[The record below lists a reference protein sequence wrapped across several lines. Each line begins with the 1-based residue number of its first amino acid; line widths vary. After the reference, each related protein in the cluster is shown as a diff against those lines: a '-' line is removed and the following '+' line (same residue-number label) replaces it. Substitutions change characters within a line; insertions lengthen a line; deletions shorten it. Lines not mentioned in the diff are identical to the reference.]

1 MKISKHK
8 GNTSWAEG
16 INYGTWD
23 TNAFIM
29 FRERYGH
36 EINPYAQSYL
46 RYLSQYLQFGGS
58 SEIVAMFVKMTV
70 QCVSFDFTKGGER
83 EEDEEEGEREE

>member
-36 EINPYAQSYL
+36 EINHMLNLTSDIC
-46 RYLSQYLQFGGS
+46 LSIFSLEG
-58 SEIVAMFVKMTV
+58 VVKLWP
-70 QCVSFDFTKGGER
+70 CL
-83 EEDEEEGEREE
+83 